1 MIRSGSSGAS
11 SYSINNESIDSDLRK
26 VRTQIIG
33 VEMMGMYFPWDGSSF
48 YAAVVGRIKHLRN
61 GYNEWR
67 YDFNTTGLVT
77 NVEWEDQSY
86 DLGSIVGFNLRYE
99 DMTAFT
105 FGYGMTR
112 RVLNH
117 RRFVDTGNSDQ
128 VNRDVRE
135 KTLASYDEYRE
146 RLAPMYLAMFTYS
159 FKP

>member
-1 MIRSGSSGAS
+1 
-11 SYSINNESIDSDLRK
+11 
-26 VRTQIIG
+26 
-33 VEMMGMYFPWDGSSF
+33 
-48 YAAVVGRIKHLRN
+48 
-61 GYNEWR
+61 
-67 YDFNTTGLVT
+67 
-77 NVEWEDQSY
+77 
-86 DLGSIVGFNLRYE
+86 
-99 DMTAFT
+99 MTAFT